1 MKHYKLSEVVTEISE
16 RVNNPATSGFSRFVG
31 LEHYVSGDV
40 EITNYGSTE
49 KLESAMK
56 VFHSGDIL
64 IARRNV
70 YLRRASVVLFD
81 GLTSGDS
88 IVLRAKDE
96 RIARLLPF
104 VFNTDSFWEF
114 ADTHADGTMS
124 KRLSPKTLMQYEFDL
139 PDEDK
144 QEALANLL
152 WAANEVRNRYRD
164 LLVQTDE
171 LVKSQF
177 IEMFGDPITNSKGW
191 PTLTMREAS
200 IRLSDGPFGSNLK
213 SEHYQETGVRVI
225 RLQNICGG
233 YFLDNDKAYIS
244 FEHYEKIKKYTCKAG
259 EIIIGTLGEPNLR
272 ACIIP
277 ESVGFAIN
285 KADCV
290 HCIPNPDLL
299 NNAFVVGFL
308 NSPIVLD
315 YAIGDAHGNTRQRI
329 SSGQIAKMAI
339 IIPPLPLQV
348 QYEELVEQADKSKFI
363 VQIAIYRDDRTLRTC
378 YSESWFVFYGYA

>member
-16 RVNNPATSGFSRFVG
+16 RVNNPATSGYSRFVG

-40 EITNYGSTE
+40 EITKYGSTE

-104 VFNTDSFWEF
+104 VFNTDSFWDF

-144 QEALANLL
+144 QEELANLL

-164 LLVQTDE
+164 LLIHTDE

-177 IEMFGDPITNSKGW
+177 IEMIEPYTHATVKAGLFFTDIRNGVSPSTNGTHHEKVLTLSAVTQGAFDPDAWKEGNFDAVPPSEKRISDADFYMCRGNGNKTLVGTGVFSHEARPDLVFPDTVIAARVNQDIVSLPFLFVAWQMPAIRQQIESRARTTNGTYKINQSIITNIEIAL
-191 PTLTMREAS
+191 PPM
-200 IRLSDGPFGSNLK
+200 PV
-213 SEHYQETGVRVI
+213 QET
-225 RLQNICGG
+225 
-233 YFLDNDKAYIS
+233 F
-244 FEHYEKIKKYTCKAG
+244 T
-259 EIIIGTLGEPNLR
+259 
-272 ACIIP
+272 
-277 ESVGFAIN
+277 
-285 KADCV
+285 
-290 HCIPNPDLL
+290 
-299 NNAFVVGFL
+299 
-308 NSPIVLD
+308 
-315 YAIGDAHGNTRQRI
+315 
-329 SSGQIAKMAI
+329 AI
-339 IIPPLPLQV
+339 ID
-348 QYEELVEQADKSKFI
+348 QADKSKFELKQSI
-363 VQIAIYRDDRTLRTC
+363 ERVTALMK
-378 YSESWFVFYGYA
+378 SLML